1 MLSCLTGWSLS
12 GLQCSALPVS
22 GCSAKQPFFWSYDLL
37 RPNPA
42 PWFVHPSFPAAR
54 TAGGHPANRLCLLQ
68 RFTLRARF
76 WFVGLF
82 GHMMWVLD
90 GRTCSMRAAWG
101 QAKGEGQL
109 VGPTIELLRPT
120 LGPFEPATT
129 GGFPERG
136 WFPHLGGGGSGR
148 AGVPSVCVLA
158 TRGHRRCVHAAAVG
172 HKGPR
177 PWPAP

>member
-1 MLSCLTGWSLS
+1 
-12 GLQCSALPVS
+12 
-22 GCSAKQPFFWSYDLL
+22 
-37 RPNPA
+37 
-42 PWFVHPSFPAAR
+42 
-54 TAGGHPANRLCLLQ
+54 
-68 RFTLRARF
+68 
-76 WFVGLF
+76 
-82 GHMMWVLD
+82 
-90 GRTCSMRAAWG
+90 MRAAWG